1 MLDNG
6 GDSVVL
12 VSTIPSPFIVAD
24 DLAHQPPSSAVAV
37 PRSTGPGQPAALTDD
52 RPVPS
57 PDDCSEITSTVA
69 DDPTTSATV
78 RSPSAASP
86 SPPLDSWKEH
96 TTAAIGNTG
105 PMPPAA
111 SSPVTCSA
119 ETFKPVITS
128 MSVTTTTTTT
138 SQLAGRQKKSL
149 EMVVDLLKRP
159 STSTK
164 SSPSSSTATIC
175 AAAANAPSLPVVT
188 SSSVVP
194 TSGHVLLNGGAC
206 STADDEA
213 IRQALLQR
221 LVPTPSPAYRQ
232 LPAPPSSHFRF
243 RSVTGNGPMPVARME
258 SGPPIK
264 QLKHMCKNVR
274 SFVPSGPRRPSQWRH
289 PALDLLFGPP
299 PVPATRHHAAMQF
312 PPRVPGGAYRGA
324 CVRSQQAFARP
335 PRFRAPSAHLATSA
349 ASVSLDRRQQGNGEQ
364 LSALMRVLLEAS
376 GNSCHGNHAPTP
388 SSSSSSSSSYPSSA
402 ELWKAAIN

>member
-24 DLAHQPPSSAVAV
+24 DLAHQPPLSTAAV
-37 PRSTGPGQPAALTDD
+37 PRSTGPGQPAAVTDD

-69 DDPTTSATV
+69 DEPTTSATV

-96 TTAAIGNTG
+96 TTAANGNTC
-105 PMPPAA
+105 PTPPAA
-111 SSPVTCSA
+111 SSPATSSV
-119 ETFKPVITS
+119 EIFKPVFTS
-128 MSVTTTTTTT
+128 MSVTTTTTTA
-138 SQLAGRQKKSL
+138 SQLVGRQKKSL

-159 STSTK
+159 TTSTK
-164 SSPSSSTATIC
+164 SSSTATIC
-175 AAAANAPSLPVVT
+175 SAAESAPPSLPVVT

-194 TSGHVLLNGGAC
+194 TSGHVVLNGGSC
-206 STADDEA
+206 SNADDEA
-213 IRQALLQR
+213 IRQSLLQR
-221 LVPTPSPAYRQ
+221 LVPTPSAPYRQ
-232 LPAPPSSHFRF
+232 LPGLPSSHFRF
-243 RSVTGNGPMPVARME
+243 RSVAGNGVMPARTE

-274 SFVPSGPRRPSQWRH
+274 SFVPSGPRRLTSQWRH

-299 PVPATRHHAAMQF
+299 PVPATRQQHAAMHF
-312 PPRVPGGAYRGA
+312 PPRVPGGAHRGA
-324 CVRSQQAFARP
+324 CVRSQQDFARP
-335 PRFRAPSAHLATSA
+335 PRFRAPSAVAHLPTSGAT
-349 ASVSLDRRQQGNGEQ
+349 VSRDRRQPGNGEQ

-376 GNSCHGNHAPTP
+376 GNSCHGSRASTP
-388 SSSSSSSSSYPSSA
+388 SSSSSSSYPSSA